1 MLQPPTPH
9 EQCGRAPRARTRGIE
24 VRGSGIQAH
33 AQLPREFEAILGYVI
48 ETVSSE
54 TLPLNELW
62 FLLLVT
68 SLHTKFK
75 HEAEVDWGS
84 LSFPLCFCTEWFL
97 PGDKIVTR
105 IVDSVD
111 NITRKRAPVLMGRG
125 HLPQKP

>member
-1 MLQPPTPH
+1 M
-9 EQCGRAPRARTRGIE
+9 
-24 VRGSGIQAH
+24 
-33 AQLPREFEAILGYVI
+33 I

-68 SLHTKFK
+68 SFHTEFK